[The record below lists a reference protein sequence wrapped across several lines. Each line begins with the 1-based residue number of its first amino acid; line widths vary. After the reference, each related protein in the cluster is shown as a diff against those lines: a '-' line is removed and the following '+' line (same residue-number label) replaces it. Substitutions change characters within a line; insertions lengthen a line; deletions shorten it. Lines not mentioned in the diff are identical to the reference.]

1 MASKEKDGFQRE
13 PKMTL
18 NKEVVKRWAKAFDH
32 HHIKASFRTK
42 PMGVRDTD
50 GFAKR
55 CVDPKFVVQGTIIPF
70 QGLEFDYNPFPR
82 ENIVCEV

>member
-1 MASKEKDGFQRE
+1 
-13 PKMTL
+13 
-18 NKEVVKRWAKAFDH
+18 
-32 HHIKASFRTK
+32 
-42 PMGVRDTD
+42 MGVRDTD

-70 QGLEFDYNPFPR
+70 QGLEFDYNPLPR

>member
-1 MASKEKDGFQRE
+1 
-13 PKMTL
+13 MTL

-32 HHIKASFRTK
+32 HHIKASFRTE
-42 PMGVRDTD
+42 PMGVRDID
-50 GFAKR
+50 GFVKL
-55 CVDPKFVVQGTIIPF
+55 CVDPKFVVQSTIIPF